1 MLVLGDTG
9 RYWPALGV
17 TWRYWAVLASRRLV
31 AAPTVY
37 LRPPVVR
44 LQPAP
49 TYSKRKTHKKM
60 ACPLLLGQATDVS
73 FATTVSMF

>member
-1 MLVLGDTG
+1 MVLADAG
-9 RYWPALGV
+9 RHLAVLAGAG
-17 TWRYWAVLASRRLV
+17 RHLAVLASRRLV
-31 AAPTVY
+31 AAPAVW
-37 LRPPVVR
+37 

-73 FATTVSMF
+73 FATTVSMS